1 MTKATK
7 KLSLSLLA
15 LLMLCLATAL
25 AAHAEDS
32 FTLRY
37 KAGSDGEYALTV
49 EGLDGTK
56 NVYAVQLELEFS
68 GEYPDIRLIP
78 VDSSVYS
85 PDVGATVNNG
95 KTYLKIY
102 LSALS
107 PINDGASLVLGT
119 LYPNTTD
126 RFSMPSTAK
135 LTLLDTSLSP
145 IAGANGDTISVRSIS
160 GSSSGGS
167 GGGSSSASRSTIS
180 IQSSLHG
187 TVQSS
192 LLSAQAGASVQLTV
206 TPEDGYELLSLSV
219 TDAGG
224 NELTLT
230 QERSGV
236 YSFRMP
242 DSAVEVNASF
252 IPTSSAA
259 KLLFSDV
266 SEDDW
271 FFDAVSYVYDN
282 GMMNGTGDG
291 CFSPA
296 LTTSRAMIVT
306 ILYRLEDDSAPVSSG
321 FTDLQ
326 PGAWYVDAVGWA
338 SANGVVSGYDSSRFG
353 PDDAITREQLSAIL
367 YRYAKLKGMDLSAS
381 DTLESFTD
389 AGSVSSYAQDAMRWA
404 VGSGLIS
411 GKGSG
416 ILDPLGNATR
426 AEAAAILMRFCRIP

>member
-1 MTKATK
+1 MTKATN
-7 KLSLSLLA
+7 KLSISLLA
-15 LLMLCLATAL
+15 LLMLCLAMAH

-37 KAGSDGEYALTV
+37 KAGNDGEYALTID
-49 EGLDGTK
+49 GLDGTK

-68 GEYPDIRLIP
+68 GKYPDVRLIP

-85 PDVGATVNNG
+85 PDVGATENNG

-102 LSALS
+102 LSSLS

-119 LYPNTTD
+119 LYPNSSD
-126 RFSMPSTAK
+126 RFSMPSTAT
-135 LTLLDTSLSP
+135 LTLLDTDLSP
-145 IAGANGDTISVRSIS
+145 IAGANGNTINVRSVS
-160 GSSSGGS
+160 GNN
-167 GGGSSSASRSTIS
+167 GGSSSASRNSIN

-192 LLSAQAGASVQLTV
+192 LLSAQVGANVQLTV
-206 TPEDGYELLSLSV
+206 TPESGYELLSLSA
-219 TDAGG
+219 TDADG

-230 QERSGV
+230 PERSGV

-242 DSAVEVNASF
+242 DSDVKISAVFTPV
-252 IPTSSAA
+252 TSDS

-266 SEDDW
+266 SEGDW
-271 FFDAVSYVYDN
+271 FFGAVSYVYEN

-291 CFSPA
+291 RFSPA

-338 SANGVVSGYDSSRFG
+338 SAKGVVSGYDSSRFG

-367 YRYAKLKGMDLSAS
+367 YRYAKLRGMDLSAS

-426 AEAAAILMRFCRIP
+426 AESAAILMRFCQIA